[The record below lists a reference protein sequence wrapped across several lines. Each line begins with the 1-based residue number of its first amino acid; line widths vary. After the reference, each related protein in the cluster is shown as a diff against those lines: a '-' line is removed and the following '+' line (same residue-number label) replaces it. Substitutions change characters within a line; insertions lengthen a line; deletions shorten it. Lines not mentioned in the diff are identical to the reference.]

1 MFQTCCSLTDND
13 LIADAA
19 RFSGAEVP
27 FMRPKE
33 LASDTATAM
42 DVALHAIDQ
51 LGCPDFFAFLQPT
64 SPLRTSVHINDAV
77 SKFVAAGTDAL
88 ISVRRGSPASWLFE
102 MDSEGELSKLLS
114 GDIET
119 HSQNAK
125 TTCSP
130 NGAIY
135 LYRTKAFL
143 DFGTFFLPKTTAYEM
158 SFTDSIDIDDA
169 EEFQLVECILQM
181 GLRLAQEQVRS
192 PL

>member
-1 MFQTCCSLTDND
+1 MIDVAIIPARGGSKRLPNKNLRIIGGKPMIAWTIEAALFSKCFKRVVVSTDND

-88 ISVRRGSPASWLFE
+88 ISVRRVALRVGCLKWTVRENYRNYCL
-102 MDSEGELSKLLS
+102 
-114 GDIET
+114 ET
-119 HSQNAK
+119 LKRIVK
-125 TTCSP
+125 T
-130 NGAIY
+130 
-135 LYRTKAFL
+135 RK
-143 DFGTFFLPKTTAYEM
+143 
-158 SFTDSIDIDDA
+158 
-169 EEFQLVECILQM
+169 QLVLQM
-181 GLRLAQEQVRS
+181 GRSTFTEQKRS
-192 PL
+192 